1 MQLKNTYLF
10 NIYGVRSFLFTAVCV
25 FKKKIQVNTLTNKEP
40 FLNIAVNFLYLCVDF
55 LCSVSRYTYTL

>member
-1 MQLKNTYLF
+1 MECEVSFSLQFVSLK
-10 NIYGVRSFLFTAVCV
+10 
-25 FKKKIQVNTLTNKEP
+25 KKKIQVNTLTNKEP

>member
-25 FKKKIQVNTLTNKEP
+25 FKKKKNSGEHFDK
-40 FLNIAVNFLYLCVDF
+40 
-55 LCSVSRYTYTL
+55 